1 MRIAFLSDIH
11 GNREALEA
19 CLSHAARQGYDKL
32 VFLGDL
38 VGYGADPV
46 YVVDTLADL
55 VSKGAQSILGNH
67 DAAAA
72 AGLIEGMN
80 DYASASIEWTH
91 QELDQ
96 AQKDLL
102 LGMPLSIEDEDR
114 LYVHAEASS
123 PRSWA
128 YITDPASA
136 ERSLRSHAARL
147 TFCGHVHKQQLYHM
161 TPQKPPVLFIPQS
174 AIPVTLI
181 GNRKWLAVQGSVGQ
195 PRDQNPAAAYSL
207 LDTQRNE
214 LTYFRVPYDIEAS
227 AAKIHAAGL
236 PNILAARLFI
246 GR

>member
-19 CLSHAARQGYDKL
+19 CLSHAERQGYDKL

-38 VGYGADPV
+38 VGYGADPKF
-46 YVVDTLADL
+46 VVDKLAEL
-55 VSKGAQSILGNH
+55 ISKGAGSILGNH

-91 QELDQ
+91 QELDK
-96 AQKDLL
+96 AQRELL
-102 LGMPLSIEDEDR
+102 LSMPMSIEEDDR
-114 LYVHAEASS
+114 LYVHSEASS
-123 PRSWA
+123 PRSWS
-128 YITDPASA
+128 YITDASSA

-147 TFCGHVHKQQLYHM
+147 TFCGHVHKQQLFHM
-161 TPQKPPVLFIPQS
+161 TPQKPPVLFIPQTS
-174 AIPVTLI
+174 IPVPLM

-195 PRDQNPAAAYSL
+195 PRDHNPAAAYSL

-236 PNILAARLFI
+236 PKILAARLFI